1 MKNTNEIISELEV
14 IGFTTQ
20 EAKVICVLF
29 EGYIMTPTEVAKE
42 SGISRAYAY
51 DVLKSFSQK
60 GICNE
65 IQTSSIVKYELIEPN
80 VVKDKIEKEI
90 FDTYRTRT
98 DKLVSAFQKLIP
110 RYKTKVIKQDE
121 SDVELIKGFNKH
133 RFEKFVEL
141 MNDTK
146 KELLLINKLGGY
158 IQSDIDENTKQL
170 IKRGCKLKS
179 IYEVSGNF
187 KIKME
192 NRWIDAS
199 NEDLIK
205 IFSNFESIGEQVRL
219 SKEVHQNM
227 VIIDRKIVF
236 VSLADP
242 KLPKN
247 SRSDVV
253 IKDQYYANSMAQ
265 YFDYFWKQSKTISDF
280 KSEILNK
287 KK

>member
-1 MKNTNEIISELEV
+1 MKNQNDIINELEV

-20 EAKVICVLF
+20 EAKVLCALF

-42 SGISRAYAY
+42 AGISRAYAY
-51 DVLKSFSQK
+51 DVLKSFSAK

-90 FDTYRTRT
+90 FDTYRQRT
-98 DKLVSAFQKLIP
+98 EKLNSSFRKLVP
-110 RYKTKVIKQDE
+110 HYKTKVVKQE
-121 SDVELIKGFNKH
+121 ETDVELIKGFNKH

-141 MNDTK
+141 MNSTK

-158 IQSDIDENTKQL
+158 IQADVDENSKEL

-187 KIKME
+187 KIRLE
-192 NRWIDAS
+192 NRWVDAT
-199 NEDLIK
+199 NDDLIR
-205 IFSNFESIGEQVRL
+205 IFSNFEEMGEQVRL
-219 SKEVHQNM
+219 SNEVFQNM

-236 VSLADP
+236 ASLADP

-247 SRSDVV
+247 SRSDVI

-280 KSEILNK
+280 KRESK
-287 KK
+287 